1 MFSDT
6 VMMDSELL
14 KLLPAEIWLMI
25 KRISVKK
32 LLEEKLKF
40 PQAFGLRL
48 NNELLSDLYVARVG
62 AHKWMICTTSNELN
76 TAITHYWKDEPQ
88 YVDAAYRQN
97 QFDWTGL
104 ELVGW

>member
-76 TAITHYWKDEPQ
+76 TAITHYWKDKPQ
-88 YVDAAYRQN
+88 YVDAAYRTFQY
-97 QFDWTGL
+97 DWAGL

>member
-1 MFSDT
+1 MYSDT

-76 TAITHYWKDEPQ
+76 TAITHYWKDKPQ
-88 YVDAAYRQN
+88 HVDAAYRTYQY
-97 QFDWTGL
+97 DWTGL